1 MNFSTTESLSEQ
13 IYAIHNKQQEYIQ
26 MRLKKIDLNVQQA
39 RTLNYIFANP
49 GTIQKSLAAYLG
61 KQDATITNLLKSLE
75 KKQLILRKI
84 PDDNERQ
91 KQLYLTEKGSV
102 VVEKIQALFSEL
114 EQTLSDLLS
123 ETELADAMQLMKKL
137 NQPLIK

>member
-1 MNFSTTESLSEQ
+1 
-13 IYAIHNKQQEYIQ
+13 
-26 MRLKKIDLNVQQA
+26 MRLKKIGLNVQQA

-49 GTIQKSLAAYLG
+49 GTIQKGLAAYLG

-91 KQLYLTEKGSV
+91 KQLYLTEKGSAT
-102 VVEKIQALFSEL
+102 VEKIQALFSEL

-123 ETELADAMQLMKKL
+123 EAELAAAMQLMKKL
-137 NQPLIK
+137 NQPLIR